1 MKMAALTCFWFQP
14 LIQFNIHEFAFGFGG
29 GGGGG
34 DGGLNTKKINKM
46 ILISNECTN
55 NQVARNIFV
64 GIKS

>member
-1 MKMAALTCFWFQP
+1 MNL
-14 LIQFNIHEFAFGFGG
+14 LLVSGRGG
-29 GGGGG
+29 GEG

-55 NQVARNIFV
+55 NQVARNIYV